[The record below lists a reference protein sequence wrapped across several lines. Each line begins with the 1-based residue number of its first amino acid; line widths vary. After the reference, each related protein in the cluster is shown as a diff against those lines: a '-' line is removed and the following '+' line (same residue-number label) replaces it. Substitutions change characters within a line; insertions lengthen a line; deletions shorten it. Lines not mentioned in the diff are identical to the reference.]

1 MAKIKVYRAEDIE
14 PTGRM
19 PRTKRPGA
27 WFTQSKEKA
36 RVYAKQ
42 NNTLIKSMEVDV
54 DELFDAKKRALTY
67 HHSKKVDDPHAFRDH
82 SFRLQGKEKSALR
95 SLRNQV
101 DLHRIDVKAGKPM
114 SKQVINEGLFTNLSR
129 AKTDWVETA
138 KISPKFV
145 ATKVAQPV
153 VAGAGFVGVA
163 LGIKEMADVHSE
175 IKQKQESRYGEGKT
189 LLELL
194 GIMK

>member
-67 HHSKKVDDPHAFRDH
+67 HHSKKADDPYAPRDH

-95 SLRNQV
+95 TLRNQV

>member
-67 HHSKKVDDPHAFRDH
+67 HHSKKVDDPYASRDH

-95 SLRNQV
+95 TLRNQV

-163 LGIKEMADVHSE
+163 LGIREMADVHSE

>member
-67 HHSKKVDDPHAFRDH
+67 HHSKKVDDAYASRDH

-95 SLRNQV
+95 TLRNQV

-153 VAGAGFVGVA
+153 AAGAGFVGVA

-175 IKQKQESRYGEGKT
+175 IKQKQDSRYGEGKT

-194 GIMK
+194 GMMK